1 MKEIC
6 DLIPDSFHELDL
18 ELTGWHC
25 KCYQSFAKNI
35 NRLKPS
41 LNYCTPELQRQSLR
55 KSTPLTFLFS
65 KNECLFC
72 GKNWIKPGK
81 KELPDKNFVSWT
93 HKRFGWENI
102 AAIPEHMQHI

>member
-6 DLIPDSFHELDL
+6 DLIPNSFHELDL

-25 KCYQSFAKNI
+25 KCYQSFTKNI

-41 LNYCTPELQRQSLR
+41 MNYCTPELQRQSLR
-55 KSTPLTFLFS
+55 KSTPSTFLFS

-72 GKNWIKPGK
+72 GKNWIKSGK